1 MLLLARNLL
10 INGEAAY
17 IAQAVA
23 FEHIWPTLP
32 CACPFQFPLN
42 FSKEDVTRAG
52 KDAENAS
59 RGVELLRAVRDS
71 MVDLFQLREMV
82 RHEQYDE
89 VKDACVS

>member
-1 MLLLARNLL
+1 MLLLAMNLL
-10 INGEAAY
+10 VNGEAAY
-17 IAQAVA
+17 IAQAAA
-23 FEHIWPTLP
+23 FEHVWPTLP
-32 CACPFQFPLN
+32 CTRPDQFPLN
-42 FSKEDVTRAG
+42 FYDVTRAE
-52 KDAENAS
+52 KDAKNAS